1 MLATVG
7 CIGCSDSRYCL
18 KLSTGRQC
26 APEVE
31 FIPGICKTLVDAL
44 YCSTYTYVH
53 ARTHTKYTTIDIV
66 PYVFVEPFSV
76 DK

>member
-7 CIGCSDSRYCL
+7 CIGCSDSRYSL
-18 KLSTGRQC
+18 KLSTGWQC

-53 ARTHTKYTTIDIV
+53 ARTHAHAHTHTKYTTIDIV
-66 PYVFVEPFSV
+66 PYVFG
-76 DK
+76 